1 MVAKAKEAEKL
12 YREAEKAYE
21 RANDWENV
29 IRLNLDYLDNSERA
43 KQIFR
48 EKCQLPTSALK
59 IAQYCETKGAKKE
72 AIEFLIV
79 GGKRENA
86 FVIAQSH

>member
-29 IRLNLDYLDNSERA
+29 IRLNLEFLDNPERA
-43 KQIFR
+43 KNIFR
-48 EKCQLPTSALK
+48 EKC
-59 IAQYCETKGAKKE
+59 
-72 AIEFLIV
+72 
-79 GGKRENA
+79 
-86 FVIAQSH
+86 

>member
-1 MVAKAKEAEKL
+1 
-12 YREAEKAYE
+12 
-21 RANDWENV
+21 
-29 IRLNLDYLDNSERA
+29 
-43 KQIFR
+43 
-48 EKCQLPTSALK
+48 LPTSALK